1 MSTGYSPPAGV
12 ADVYVELDATEG
24 AHHDLGEDVQ
34 VTRHAEERFLER
46 VSGREPFPRSR
57 IRQEFREA
65 DDVVLDDDRIR
76 DPTRVHPESGVA
88 YVYDPRDSTVITC
101 FIPTEQQLQ
110 GDRNEADA

>member
-12 ADVYVELDATEG
+12 DDVYVELDATEG

-46 VSGREPFPRSR
+46 VSGREPFPRGR

-65 DDVVLDDDRIR
+65 EEVVLDDARIN

-101 FIPTEQQLQ
+101 FIPTEQQLP
-110 GDRNEADA
+110 RSPEEADA